1 LRLATISFAT
11 KVGDVSELGFLVR
24 FRSDTSRCPQQF
36 LVWTLMVSTESKWE
50 WIMKAKCAGLL
61 AGLVLR
67 GGWRGR
73 KQHMKSI
80 AMSYK
85 SVLANT
91 ANAKLRVPT
100 LGLAGLVAMAAAA
113 GPAAAQLALETYIPV
128 PADTANMQPGGAF
141 SSFDISFADPVTG
154 NIFIADRSNAS
165 VDIFS
170 GSTLTFLGRA
180 TGFTGQ
186 QATTSTSGA
195 DGVLTV
201 TTGGVTTLFAGDG
214 NSTLKVFN
222 ATNPAAPSLVSSIS
236 TGGHF
241 RVDEM
246 AYSPVSHQV
255 LAANNADSPAY
266 GNLFSTTN
274 GGPPVT
280 LFVGGPGFPIT
291 IPGQIGAGGM
301 EQPAWNPKTGTFFV
315 SIPTFSGADPGGV
328 AEISTAGNV
337 LRTISLASLG
347 ISSCAPTGLAVG
359 GSGNL
364 MVGCGNF
371 ASTGAAAILLN
382 PTGGPLGTGSIVKTF
397 AGLGGTDELWYDPTT
412 NAFYVTGNN
421 GTNDSRFF
429 DVINDAPL
437 GGTIQQTVDLP
448 TTISAHSIT
457 VDPFNGDVFV
467 ALAGT
472 AGPNGVNPCPA
483 SFANPGCIAVFAP
496 VPGPIA
502 GAGLPGL
509 ILAGGG
515 LLGWWRRRQKIA

>member
-1 LRLATISFAT
+1 
-11 KVGDVSELGFLVR
+11 
-24 FRSDTSRCPQQF
+24 
-36 LVWTLMVSTESKWE
+36 
-50 WIMKAKCAGLL
+50 
-61 AGLVLR
+61 
-67 GGWRGR
+67 
-73 KQHMKSI
+73 MKSI
-80 AMSYK
+80 VMSYK

-91 ANAKLRVPT
+91 ENAKLRVPT
-100 LGLAGLVAMAAAA
+100 LGFAGLVAMAAAA

-128 PADTANMQPGGAF
+128 PADTANVQPGGAF

-154 NIFIADRSNAS
+154 NIYIADRSNAS

-186 QATTSTSGA
+186 QATTSVSGP

-222 ATNPAAPSLVSSIS
+222 ATNPAAPSLLQSIS
-236 TGGHF
+236 TGGAT

-246 AYSPVSHQV
+246 AYSPTAHLV
-255 LAANNADSPAY
+255 LAANNAQTPAY

-274 GGPPVT
+274 GTSPVT
-280 LFVGGPGFPIT
+280 LTVSPIT
-291 IPGQIGAGGM
+291 VPPGQGGINLGGM
-301 EQPAWNPKTGTFFV
+301 EQPAWNPHTGTFFV
-315 SIPTFSGADPGGV
+315 SIPALAGSNKPGGV

-337 LRTISLASLG
+337 LRTIDLG
-347 ISSCAPTGLAVG
+347 TMGITSCSPTGLAVG

-364 MVGCGNF
+364 MVGCGNI
-371 ASTGAAAILLN
+371 GAAAILLN
-382 PTGGPLGTGSIVKTF
+382 PTGAGSIVKTF

-437 GGTIQQTVDLP
+437 GGNIQQQVMLP

-467 ALAGT
+467 PLAGT
-472 AGPNGVNPCPA
+472 ITANGMIGVNPCPT
-483 SFANPGCIAVFAP
+483 SVGCIAVFGP

-515 LLGWWRRRQKIA
+515 LLGWWRRRQKVAC